1 MSSVQGVILGDQNK
15 ISANAPEG
23 SKPQSDIML
32 EMSDGT
38 RVKEKGKSGWL
49 VISCN
54 DEWYHLGGGRNRK
67 PTLYRL
73 NGTGWT
79 IKGVDQRIAWSLYE
93 QFGKL

>member
-15 ISANAPEG
+15 IKANAPEG

-32 EMSDGT
+32 EMSDGKK
-38 RVKEKGKSGWL
+38 VSMKGKSGW
-49 VISCN
+49 VIWRDN
-54 DEWYHLGGGRNRK
+54 GEWYHLGGGRNRK